1 MLNER
6 QSVEARIREVA
17 ETLKR
22 NGLAASDT
30 EALRM
35 AENMVKTELRLL
47 KQYEEKKDDAFM
59 MTSPSQREA
68 AKVSKNKEENPPFR
82 EKEESA
88 QETPQAEEPA
98 PTNPQSNNYSGASAS
113 ASSSN
118 SSNESEG
125 SVVSNEFIRNKA
137 IADAINNVKKV
148 YSQGEASQKVD
159 LEEGVDINKPL
170 AEVLDSD
177 KEAGADSDSSPQ
189 EVSNHVSEE
198 EVNKGLNQPSQSV
211 SQYGDQTTT
220 TNDDSS
226 WSADPS
232 SGAEKVVDDEPI
244 VLVEESDNKQDNNHE
259 QASDSGSSMSNSI
272 PSAAPSETNNANNAG
287 SADTSNINIANNNT
301 NNTNNNTN
309 NNSDN
314 NGSDFIV
321 ADDEDVPEKTQEI
334 KDKPPKKDISS
345 MPESKVDLSSVF
357 NFGKR

>member
-35 AENMVKTELRLL
+35 AENMVKTELKLL

-68 AKVSKNKEENPPFR
+68 AKVSKTKEDNPPFR

-98 PTNPQSNNYSGASAS
+98 PTNPQSNDAGG
-113 ASSSN
+113 SSN
-118 SSNESEG
+118 DSSNESEG

-159 LEEGVDINKPL
+159 LEEGVDLNKPL

-177 KEAGADSDSSPQ
+177 KEAGADSSPQ
-189 EVSNHVSEE
+189 QVSEQVGGE
-198 EVNKGLNQPSQSV
+198 VVNKSLNESSQSV
-211 SQYGDQTTT
+211 SQASDQTIT
-220 TNDDSS
+220 TNEDSS

-232 SGAEKVVDDEPI
+232 SGAEKVFDDEPI
-244 VLVEESDNKQDNNHE
+244 ILIDEEPGNEQE
-259 QASDSGSSMSNSI
+259 QANNSGSSVTPDASISNSSVSNNI
-272 PSAAPSETNNANNAG
+272 SNNNAINNDVANNNSNINAGNNIGNNAG
-287 SADTSNINIANNNT
+287 SNADS
-301 NNTNNNTN
+301 
-309 NNSDN
+309 

-321 ADDEDVPEKTQEI
+321 ADDEDVPERTQEI

-357 NFGKR
+357 NFSKR